1 MKKSLINY
9 KKMDHTGTVA
19 AGTPMSGDPR
29 TIEDTLVSGATLAIE
44 GMAEAI
50 PTMETTS
57 TAVIE
62 AKVKSEDAEKK
73 KRSTFLGPGEEERIA
88 RRRCKHLLQCL

>member
-1 MKKSLINY
+1 LKKSLINY

-19 AGTPMSGDPR
+19 AGTLMSGDPR
-29 TIEDTLVSGATLAIE
+29 MIEDTLVIGATLAIE

-50 PTMETTS
+50 LMMETTS
-57 TAVIE
+57 TAATE
-62 AKVKSEDAEKK
+62 ARVGSEDAEKK
-73 KRSTFLGPGEEERIA
+73 KRSTFLGPGEGERIV